1 MHGETSM
8 GNLADYIEKFILLRL
23 SGRQDNSVVVNRND
37 LAQELDC
44 APSQISYVVNTRFT
58 LTRGFV
64 VESRRGSGGFIR
76 IARTTM
82 DHTVFE
88 TAVNRI
94 VAEQTETEVDT
105 LVEEL
110 RGSGLITQ
118 REAAMVMQFLQ
129 LMQERMEPEERVQSL
144 RAIFSTLSNFS

>member
-1 MHGETSM
+1 M

-23 SGRQDNSVVVNRND
+23 SGQQDNSIVVNRND

-58 LTRGFV
+58 GTRGFI

-76 IARTTM
+76 IARTPLANSLLE
-82 DHTVFE
+82 TVI
-88 TAVNRI
+88 NRI
-94 VAEQTETEVDT
+94 VADQTESEVEL

-110 RGSGLITQ
+110 CSSGLMTQ
-118 REAAMVMQFLQ
+118 REAAMMLQFVQ
-129 LMQERMEPEERVQSL
+129 LMRERMEPEERVQSL

>member
-1 MHGETSM
+1 M

-23 SGRQDNSVVVNRND
+23 SGQQDNSIVVNRND

-44 APSQISYVVNTRFT
+44 APSQISYVVKTRFT
-58 LTRGFV
+58 GTRGFI

-76 IARTTM
+76 IARTPLANSLLE
-82 DHTVFE
+82 TV
-88 TAVNRI
+88 VNRI
-94 VAEQTETEVDT
+94 VANQTESEVEL

-110 RGSGLITQ
+110 CGSGLMTQ
-118 REAAMVMQFLQ
+118 REAAMLLQFVQ
-129 LMQERMEPEERVQSL
+129 LMRERLEPEERVQSL

>member
-1 MHGETSM
+1 M
-8 GNLADYIEKFILLRL
+8 GNLADHIEKFILLRL
-23 SGRQDNSVVVNRND
+23 SGQQDNSIVVNRND

-58 LTRGFV
+58 GTRGFI

-76 IARTTM
+76 IARTPLANSLLE
-82 DHTVFE
+82 TV
-88 TAVNRI
+88 VNRI
-94 VAEQTETEVDT
+94 VADQTESEVEL

-110 RGSGLITQ
+110 CGSGLMTQ
-118 REAAMVMQFLQ
+118 REAAMMLQFVQ
-129 LMQERMEPEERVQSL
+129 LMRERLEPEERVQSL

>member
-1 MHGETSM
+1 M

-23 SGRQDNSVVVNRND
+23 SGQQDNSVVVNRND

-58 LTRGFV
+58 GTRGFI

-76 IARTTM
+76 IARTPLANSLLE
-82 DHTVFE
+82 TVI
-88 TAVNRI
+88 NRI
-94 VAEQTETEVDT
+94 VADQTESEVEL

-110 RGSGLITQ
+110 CSSGLMTQ
-118 REAAMVMQFLQ
+118 REAAMLLQFVQ
-129 LMQERMEPEERVQSL
+129 LMRERLEPEERVQSL

>member
-1 MHGETSM
+1 M

-23 SGRQDNSVVVNRND
+23 SGREDNSVVVNRND

-58 LTRGFV
+58 VTRGFV

-76 IARTTM
+76 IARTPM
-82 DHTVFE
+82 HHAVFE

-110 RGSGLITQ
+110 RGSGLMTQ

>member
-1 MHGETSM
+1 MVE
-8 GNLADYIEKFILLRL
+8 ADYIEKFILLRL
-23 SGRQDNSVVVNRND
+23 SGQQDNSIVVNRND

-58 LTRGFV
+58 GTRGFI

-76 IARTTM
+76 IARTPLANSLLE
-82 DHTVFE
+82 TV
-88 TAVNRI
+88 VNRI
-94 VAEQTETEVDT
+94 VADQTESEVEL

-110 RGSGLITQ
+110 CGSGLMTQ
-118 REAAMVMQFLQ
+118 REAAMMLQFVQ
-129 LMQERMEPEERVQSL
+129 LMRERLEPEERVQSL

>member
-1 MHGETSM
+1 M

-23 SGRQDNSVVVNRND
+23 SGQRDNSVVVNRND

-58 LTRGFV
+58 VTRGFV

-82 DHTVFE
+82 DHMVFE
-88 TAVNRI
+88 TAVNKI
-94 VAEQTETEVDT
+94 AADQTGIEVEN
-105 LVEEL
+105 LVDEL
-110 RGSGLITQ
+110 RGSGLMTQ
-118 REAAMVMQFLQ
+118 REAAMLMQFLQ

>member
-1 MHGETSM
+1 M

-23 SGRQDNSVVVNRND
+23 SGQQDNSVVVNRND

-58 LTRGFV
+58 GTRGFI

-76 IARTTM
+76 IARTSMAT
-82 DHTVFE
+82 DVFDTVLS
-88 TAVNRI
+88 RI
-94 VAEQTETEVDT
+94 VADHTADDIDS

-110 RGSGLITQ
+110 RGSGLMTQ
-118 REAAMVMQFLQ
+118 REAAMLMQFVQ
-129 LMQERMEPEERVQSL
+129 LMQERLNPDERVRSL

>member
-1 MHGETSM
+1 M
-8 GNLADYIEKFILLRL
+8 GNLADHIEKFILLRL
-23 SGRQDNSVVVNRND
+23 SGQQDNSIVVNRND

-58 LTRGFV
+58 VTRGFV

-76 IARTTM
+76 IARTSLANSLF
-82 DHTVFE
+82 DTV
-88 TAVNRI
+88 VNRL
-94 VAEQTETEVDT
+94 VADQTEAEVEL

-110 RGSGLITQ
+110 HGSGLMTQ
-118 REAAMVMQFLQ
+118 REAAMLLQFVQ
-129 LMQERMEPEERVQSL
+129 LMRERLAPEERVQSL

>member
-1 MHGETSM
+1 M

-23 SGRQDNSVVVNRND
+23 SGRQDNSIVVNRND
-37 LAQELDC
+37 LAQELEC
-44 APSQISYVVNTRFT
+44 APSQISYVVSTRFT
-58 LTRGFV
+58 VTRGFA

-76 IARTTM
+76 IARTPM
-82 DHTVFE
+82 ANAVFE
-88 TAVNRI
+88 TVANRI
-94 VAEQTETEVDT
+94 VADHTDNDIDT

-110 RGSGLITQ
+110 RGSGLMTQ

>member
-1 MHGETSM
+1 M

-23 SGRQDNSVVVNRND
+23 SGQQGNSIVVNRND

-58 LTRGFV
+58 GTRGFI

-76 IARTTM
+76 IARTPLANSLLE
-82 DHTVFE
+82 TV
-88 TAVNRI
+88 VNRI
-94 VAEQTETEVDT
+94 VADQTESEVEL

-110 RGSGLITQ
+110 CGSGLMTQ
-118 REAAMVMQFLQ
+118 REAAMMLQFVQ
-129 LMQERMEPEERVQSL
+129 LMRERLEPEERVQSL

>member
-1 MHGETSM
+1 M

-23 SGRQDNSVVVNRND
+23 SGQQDNVIVVNRND

-58 LTRGFV
+58 GTRGFV

-76 IARTTM
+76 IARTPLANSVFA
-82 DHTVFE
+82 TV
-88 TAVNRI
+88 VNRL
-94 VAEQTETEVDT
+94 VADQTESDVET

-110 RGSGLITQ
+110 LASGLMTQ
-118 REAAMVMQFLQ
+118 REAAMLLQFVQ
-129 LMQERMEPEERVQSL
+129 LMRERLEPEERVQSL

>member
-1 MHGETSM
+1 M

-23 SGRQDNSVVVNRND
+23 SGQQDNSIVVNRND

-58 LTRGFV
+58 VTRGFA

-76 IARTTM
+76 IVRTPM
-82 DHTVFE
+82 ANAVFE
-88 TAVNRI
+88 TVVNRM
-94 VAEQTETEVDT
+94 VAEQTEAEIETVVD
-105 LVEEL
+105 EL
-110 RGSGLITQ
+110 AGNGLMTQ
-118 REAAMVMQFLQ
+118 REAAMLLQFVQ
-129 LMQERMEPEERVQSL
+129 LMRERMEPEERVQSL

>member
-1 MHGETSM
+1 M

-23 SGRQDNSVVVNRND
+23 SGRQDNSIVVNRND
-37 LAQELDC
+37 LAQELEC
-44 APSQISYVVNTRFT
+44 APSQISYVVSTRFT
-58 LTRGFV
+58 VTRGFA

-76 IARTTM
+76 IARTPM
-82 DHTVFE
+82 ANAVFE
-88 TAVNRI
+88 TVVNRI
-94 VAEQTETEVDT
+94 VADHTDNDIDA

-110 RGSGLITQ
+110 RGSGLMTQ

>member
-1 MHGETSM
+1 M

-23 SGRQDNSVVVNRND
+23 SGQQDNSIVVNRND

-44 APSQISYVVNTRFT
+44 APSQISYVVSTRFT
-58 LTRGFV
+58 GTRGFV

-76 IARTTM
+76 IARTSLTHAM
-82 DHTVFE
+82 FE
-88 TAVNRI
+88 TVVNRI
-94 VAEQTETEVDT
+94 VSDPTEADIDT

-110 RGSGLITQ
+110 HGSGLMTQ
-118 REAAMVMQFLQ
+118 REGAMLLQFVQ
-129 LMQERMEPEERVQSL
+129 LMRERMEPEERVQSL